1 MTQACPPEHERWLV
15 EALSAGATALD
26 ASARAQLEGCP
37 RCAPEWAEL
46 RALQATLAG
55 SAGEERAALAQ
66 AEREAGAEEERF
78 VRAALAMQLG
88 RRGPRLRRLAP
99 WLLLAAAAAAGLFL
113 LTRPRQPA
121 VAPPEQL
128 LEGQRITILD
138 DDGLDDDGFGRF
150 EWTDDGSGASE
161 YRLEVWP
168 TDGGDSLL
176 DQYVEAS
183 PLLLGKEKTAAW
195 PESVLVL
202 LTPVDGAHQPL
213 SAPVKHLRSR

>member
-78 VRAALAMQLG
+78 VRAALATKLG
-88 RRGPRLRRLAP
+88 RRAPRLRRLAP

-121 VAPPEQL
+121 VAPPEQTL
-128 LEGQRITILD
+128 AGQPITILE
-138 DDGLDDDGFGRF
+138 GVGFDSF
-150 EWTDDGSGASE
+150 EWTDDGSGASG
-161 YRLEVWP
+161 YHVEVWP
-168 TDGGDSLL
+168 TDGDDSLFG
-176 DQYVEAS
+176 QYVEAS
-183 PLLLGKEKTAAW
+183 PLLLGKDVTALW

-202 LTPVDGAHQPL
+202 VTPVDGAHQPVGTTA
-213 SAPVKHLRSR
+213 SISRPRSRSR